1 MKCSGTAT
9 LVQNL
14 EDKNYYISKKINM
27 NNLDDKAKKHALLE
41 VWQILKTKNM
51 WFFKVDILKTLNHPN
66 IVAYKDSYLIN
77 NNNLLIII
85 MEYCQG
91 LAKNLYAF

>member
-41 VWQILKTKNM
+41 V
-51 WFFKVDILKTLNHPN
+51 
-66 IVAYKDSYLIN
+66 
-77 NNNLLIII
+77 
-85 MEYCQG
+85 
-91 LAKNLYAF
+91 